1 MLTRPPPLDLNPDT
15 VVGGRRRAGRV
26 LVVATASALLLLAL
40 HGIAEA
46 APVGHGVVR
55 VLAEDAGPDQAIR
68 KEAALAGY
76 LSYGVMAMTVVYGIL
91 LSTGWAKRIV
101 RRSAVYGGHMS
112 LAITAQAFG
121 VLHALSYIFQTQEQ
135 FSLVKTFVPFVGGG
149 EIEVALGIVGL
160 ELMIGASVAVALV
173 HKLNYRRFRK
183 AHIGGTYAGAA
194 LTWLHVLTTSPEAR
208 APGLVGITV
217 AAAALACILLGIL
230 RLLPAAREDR
240 SRISLTAAA

>member
-1 MLTRPPPLDLNPDT
+1 MPARPAPADLAPHTGSD
-15 VVGGRRRAGRV
+15 GRRAGRV
-26 LVVATASALLLLAL
+26 LVVAAASGLLLFAVS
-40 HGIAEA
+40 GVSEA
-46 APVGHGVVR
+46 ATIGHGVVR
-55 VLAEDAGPDQAIR
+55 VLAEEAGPDQSIR

-101 RRSAVYGGHMS
+101 RRTAVYGGHMS

-135 FSLVKTFVPFVGGG
+135 FSVVKTFVPFVGGG

-160 ELMIGASVAVALV
+160 ELMIGASFAVALV

-183 AHIGGTYAGAA
+183 VHIGGTYAGAA

-217 AAAALACILLGIL
+217 AAAAAACILLGIL

>member
-1 MLTRPPPLDLNPDT
+1 MSAQPSPDSL
-15 VVGGRRRAGRV
+15 VMRRSAGARRRAGSV
-26 LVVATASALLLLAL
+26 LVVAAASGLLLIAL
-40 HGIAEA
+40 NGVAEA
-46 APVGHGVVR
+46 APVGHGAVR
-55 VLAEDAGPDQAIR
+55 VLAEEAGPDQAIR

-101 RRSAVYGGHMS
+101 RRTAVYGGHMS

-135 FSLVKTFVPFVGGG
+135 FSVVQTFVPFAGGG
-149 EIEVALGIVGL
+149 EIEVALGVVGL
-160 ELMIGASVAVALV
+160 ELMIGASFAVALV

-183 AHIGGTYAGAA
+183 VHIGGTYAGAA
-194 LTWLHVLTTSPEAR
+194 LSWLHVLTTSPEAR

>member
-1 MLTRPPPLDLNPDT
+1 MPARPAPSDLTPRQAA
-15 VVGGRRRAGRV
+15 GGRRASRV
-26 LVVATASALLLLAL
+26 LVVAVASGLLLLAL
-40 HGIAEA
+40 SGMAEA
-46 APVGHGVVR
+46 APVGHGAVR
-55 VLAEDAGPDQAIR
+55 VLAEAAGPDQSIR

-101 RRSAVYGGHMS
+101 RRTAVYGGHMS

-121 VLHALSYIFQTQEQ
+121 VLHALSYIFQTQEH
-135 FSLVKTFVPFVGGG
+135 FSVVKTFVPFVGGG

-160 ELMIGASVAVALV
+160 ELMIGASFAVALV
-173 HKLNYRRFRK
+173 HRLNYRRFRK
-183 AHIGGTYAGAA
+183 AHIGGTYVGAA
-194 LTWLHVLTTSPEAR
+194 LSWLHVLTTSPEAR

-217 AAAALACILLGIL
+217 AAAALACILLGVL

>member
-1 MLTRPPPLDLNPDT
+1 MPVRPTPDELAWQT
-15 VVGGRRRAGRV
+15 GADVRRRAGRV
-26 LVVATASALLLLAL
+26 LVVAAASGLLLLAL
-40 HGIAEA
+40 SGVSEA
-46 APVGHGVVR
+46 ATISHGAVR
-55 VLAEDAGPDQAIR
+55 VLAEGVGPDQAIR

-76 LSYGVMAMTVVYGIL
+76 LSYGIMAMTVVYGIL

-101 RRSAVYGGHMS
+101 RRTAVYGGHMS

-135 FSLVKTFVPFVGGG
+135 FSVVQTFVPFAGGG
-149 EIEVALGIVGL
+149 EIEVALGVVGL
-160 ELMIGASVAVALV
+160 ELMIGASFAVALV

-183 AHIGGTYAGAA
+183 VHIGGTYAGAA
-194 LTWLHVLTTSPEAR
+194 LSWLHVLTTSPEAR

>member
-1 MLTRPPPLDLNPDT
+1 MPVRPTPDELAPHT
-15 VVGGRRRAGRV
+15 GADVRRRADRV
-26 LVVATASALLLLAL
+26 LVVAAASGLLLLAL
-40 HGIAEA
+40 SGVSEA
-46 APVGHGVVR
+46 ATISHGAVR
-55 VLAEDAGPDQAIR
+55 VLAEGVGPDQAIR

-76 LSYGVMAMTVVYGIL
+76 LSYGIMAMTVVYGIL

-101 RRSAVYGGHMS
+101 RRTAVYGGHMS

-135 FSLVKTFVPFVGGG
+135 FSVVQTFVPFAGGG
-149 EIEVALGIVGL
+149 EIEVALGVVGL
-160 ELMIGASVAVALV
+160 ELMIGASFAVALV

-183 AHIGGTYAGAA
+183 VHIGGTYAGAA
-194 LTWLHVLTTSPEAR
+194 LSWLHVLTTSPEAR

>member
-1 MLTRPPPLDLNPDT
+1 MSARPTPHSSFPCRS
-15 VVGGRRRAGRV
+15 VGARRAAGSV
-26 LVVATASALLLLAL
+26 LVVAAASGLLLLAL
-40 HGIAEA
+40 SGVAEA
-46 APVGHGVVR
+46 APIGHGAVR
-55 VLAEDAGPDQAIR
+55 VLAEEAGPDQAIR

-91 LSTGWAKRIV
+91 LSTGWAKQIV
-101 RRSAVYGGHMS
+101 RRTAVYGGHMS

-135 FSLVKTFVPFVGGG
+135 FSIVKTFVPFVGGG

-160 ELMIGASVAVALV
+160 ELMIGASVAVTLV

-194 LTWLHVLTTSPEAR
+194 LTWLHVLSTSPEAR

-217 AAAALACILLGIL
+217 AAAAAACILLGIL

-240 SRISLTAAA
+240 SRISLSAAA

>member
-1 MLTRPPPLDLNPDT
+1 MLSPHEPLDLAPDT
-15 VVGGRRRAGRV
+15 AAHGRRGAGRV
-26 LVVATASALLLLAL
+26 LVVAAASSLLLLAL
-40 HGIAEA
+40 SGMAEA
-46 APVGHGVVR
+46 ATVGHGSVL
-55 VLAEDAGPDQAIR
+55 VLAEGAGPDQAIR

-76 LSYGVMAMTVVYGIL
+76 LSYGIMAMTVVYGIL

-101 RRSAVYGGHMS
+101 RRTAVHGGHMT

-121 VLHALSYIFQTQEQ
+121 VLHALSYIFQTQEH
-135 FSLVKTFVPFVGGG
+135 FSVVKTFVPFVGGG

-208 APGLVGITV
+208 APGLVGATV
-217 AAAALACILLGIL
+217 LAAALACILLGVL

-240 SRISLTAAA
+240 SRISLVAAV